1 MDEKID
7 LVFKTL
13 RMTLDDNEGVI
24 VEPLDVDNGVL
35 RVRYFEGTNEECPEC
50 VMAPDAFKQMAEAMI
65 KVQAPY
71 VKEVQVLPAN

>member
-1 MDEKID
+1 
-7 LVFKTL
+7 
-13 RMTLDDNEGVI
+13 MTLDDNEGVI